1 MMGER
6 NKYKALLFHHF
17 AANGGNMQSKM
28 ALAYSYKRHAVSE
41 RPGVLLFFF
50 FLKSEFILF
59 KLIQPIESFTF

>member
-50 FLKSEFILF
+50 CFFGKVSLYYLN
-59 KLIQPIESFTF
+59 